1 MHLVQCHLHQQPP
14 TSRKLKAAL
23 ISVLRILPLL
33 LTAQLL
39 FRRPFLYFLSR
50 SSEKQIQGNIEYSF
64 QDGDTNTPINFLSQ
78 LRMMYDKYLPV
89 LLIRITVWPEYSLD
103 ILLIQ
108 CFFSSDLVQLW
119 FSPDCCSTPHLLFP
133 VGICSSMLSHLCWV
147 LESQISVI
155 Q

>member
-33 LTAQLL
+33 LTAQIL

-78 LRMMYDKYLPV
+78 LRMMYDKHLPV
-89 LLIRITVWPEYSLD
+89 LLIRITQFGQN
-103 ILLIQ
+103 ILLI
-108 CFFSSDLVQLW
+108 FYLYNAFSLQIWFSCGSAQTAVQLLI
-119 FSPDCCSTPHLLFP
+119 FCSQWEFAH
-133 VGICSSMLSHLCWV
+133 
-147 LESQISVI
+147 
-155 Q
+155 